1 MSNSHLAHGS
11 NNSRQQRLFH
21 ILHTDLQQIRD
32 TFQFVAW
39 TNGGDRFAIVFF
51 AIKFNVAQKQNN
63 GDHFPNAF
71 RGFVVKI
78 QGFECALNPESTEN
92 KCKQNLVRK
101 CVSHFDRQCTRF
113 RAILD

>member
-21 ILHTDLQQIRD
+21 ILYTDLQQIRD

-78 QGFECALNPESTEN
+78 QGFECALNPINKVNKYKQKNNKTE
-92 KCKQNLVRK
+92 KSSSLKARVRG
-101 CVSHFDRQCTRF
+101 
-113 RAILD
+113 